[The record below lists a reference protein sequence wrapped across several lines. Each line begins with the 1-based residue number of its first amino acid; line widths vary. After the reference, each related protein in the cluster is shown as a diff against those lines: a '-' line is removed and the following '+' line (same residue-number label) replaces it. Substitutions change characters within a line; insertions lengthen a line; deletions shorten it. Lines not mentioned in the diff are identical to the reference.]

1 MPTFIE
7 QQVQGLMNDLA
18 SCLCSTLANAAEAGE
33 VPAVCFCGV
42 IPGTDAVLD
51 FCGDGQAWVRLAGIV
66 PVIDEQFNDCVMQ
79 YDVTL
84 EVGVARCAPMVGE
97 LGDPPT
103 LAEQFDA
110 NVTLVRDMGLMHKVI
125 TCCDTVADQGRPEQF
140 TTFGPEGD
148 CLGGAWMATWRIV

>member
-1 MPTFIE
+1 
-7 QQVQGLMNDLA
+7 
-18 SCLCSTLANAAEAGE
+18 
-33 VPAVCFCGV
+33 
-42 IPGTDAVLD
+42 
-51 FCGDGQAWVRLAGIV
+51 
-66 PVIDEQFNDCVMQ
+66 
-79 YDVTL
+79 
-84 EVGVARCAPMVGE
+84 MVSE

-148 CLGGAWMATWRIV
+148 CLGGAWLATWRIV

>member
-42 IPGTDAVLD
+42 IPGSDAVLD

-84 EVGVARCAPMVGE
+84 EVGWRAARRWSASWATRRPWPSSSM
-97 LGDPPT
+97 PT
-103 LAEQFDA
+103 
-110 NVTLVRDMGLMHKVI
+110 
-125 TCCDTVADQGRPEQF
+125 
-140 TTFGPEGD
+140 
-148 CLGGAWMATWRIV
+148 